1 MCKKVFHSAKSWYDK
16 CSFFASRNL
25 HCSSIIYRRNT
36 ITTQEDLHMWLADK
50 WKDYEVIDCSQGEKL
65 ERWGK
70 YLLVRPDPQVIWDTP
85 KREKGWKRMNGHY
98 HRSSKGGGEWEF
110 FDLPQEWTI
119 HYNLPINK
127 ELTFHLKPFS
137 FKHTGLFP
145 EQAANWNWFSTLIAD
160 AVKAGR
166 PVKVLNLFAYT
177 GGATIAA
184 AAAGASVTHVD
195 ASKGMVTWAKENAV
209 SSGLGDAP
217 IRWLVDD
224 CVKFVERE
232 IRRGNHYDAIIMDPP
247 SYGRGPKGEIWKIEE
262 SVYPLVQLCSQIL
275 TDDPLFFLINSYT
288 TGLQPAVLSYMM
300 HTVLGKYNGT
310 ITAEEIGLPVSSN
323 GLVLP
328 CGASGRF
335 QAK

>member
-1 MCKKVFHSAKSWYDK
+1 
-16 CSFFASRNL
+16 
-25 HCSSIIYRRNT
+25 
-36 ITTQEDLHMWLADK
+36 MWIADR
-50 WKDYEVIDCSQGEKL
+50 WKDYCVIDCSAGEKL
-65 ERWGK
+65 EHWGP
-70 YLLVRPDPQVIWDTP
+70 YTLVRPDPQVIWDTP
-85 KREKGWKRMNGHY
+85 KNDKGWKKMNGHY
-98 HRSSKGGGEWEF
+98 HRSAKGGGEWEF

-119 HYNLPINK
+119 HYELPIEK

-145 EQAANWNWFSTLIAD
+145 EQATNWDWFSKKIAD
-160 AVKAGR
+160 AKEKNPDR
-166 PVKVLNLFAYT
+166 EIKVLNLFAYT
-177 GGATIAA
+177 GGATLAA

-195 ASKGMVTWAKENAV
+195 ASKGMVTWAKENAI
-209 SSGLGDAP
+209 SSGLGEAP

-262 SVYPLVQLCSQIL
+262 SVYPLVQLCTQLL
-275 TDDPLFFLINSYT
+275 TKQPLFFLINSYT
-288 TGLQPAVLSYMM
+288 TGLQPAVLTYMIS
-300 HTVLGKYNGT
+300 TALKDFNGT
-310 ITAEEIGLPVSSN
+310 VSAEEIGLPVTSN

-335 QAK
+335 EGR